1 MAVDCYGKLGVR
13 PFICAQDNNTSV
25 GGARFAV
32 VEEAM
37 RQAEQQFVDIGEL
50 MEQGGERIAELLGV
64 EAAYITPSCT
74 SALAYSRNRSRPWVV
89 QVA

>member
-1 MAVDCYGKLGVR
+1 
-13 PFICAQDNNTSV
+13 
-25 GGARFAV
+25 
-32 VEEAM
+32 
-37 RQAEQQFVDIGEL
+37 